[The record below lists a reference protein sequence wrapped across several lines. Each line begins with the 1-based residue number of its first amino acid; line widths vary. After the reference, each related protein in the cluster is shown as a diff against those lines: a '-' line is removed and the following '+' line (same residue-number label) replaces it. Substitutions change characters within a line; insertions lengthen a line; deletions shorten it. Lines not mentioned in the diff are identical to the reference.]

1 MKSILHVSGPSNVGP
16 GERQEMLERG
26 RAFLI
31 AAGVPPDQIVRLD
44 VPGRGGGEDGE
55 GPLRTDLEPII
66 PMLQSGSLFGDMQGV
81 MVVEAQNLNAAE
93 TVLLTE
99 LLTQAD
105 DQSVAVSMVA
115 FGSLPAALTKLIKST
130 GEVVTVRK
138 MWERQAGEWLGSEI
152 RHRDLVLEGDAS
164 EALLQRFGTDT
175 AALGQALD
183 QLHEHRGKITKA
195 LVLDR
200 FRSRP
205 DDPLVHYTDAISAGN
220 VGESLRRLSDFM
232 THGHPLVLLAALE
245 GDLRRRAL
253 ASASE
258 DEESFRSAIGA
269 RPDDRRASRI
279 WRDRGRVNDSSLSKA
294 LAALV
299 RADRVMKTQPEEV
312 HRVTLERLTVALC
325 RWYGTRRRA

>member
-1 MKSILHVSGPSNVGP
+1 MKSILHVSGASNVGP

-31 AAGVPPDQIVRLD
+31 AAGVSPDQIVRLD
-44 VPGRGGGEDGE
+44 VPVRGGGEDGE
-55 GPLRTDLEPII
+55 GPLRTDLEPLI
-66 PMLQSGSLFGDMQGV
+66 PMLQSGSLFGDMQGI

-93 TVLLTE
+93 TLLLAD

-115 FGSLPAALTKLIKST
+115 FGSLPAALSKLIKAT

-138 MWERQAGEWLGSEI
+138 MWERQAGEWLGNEI
-152 RHRDLVLEGDAS
+152 RHRDLVLESDAS

-220 VGESLRRLSDFM
+220 VGEALRRLSDFM
-232 THGHPLVLLAALE
+232 THGHPLVLLAAVE
-245 GDLRRRAL
+245 GDLRRRAV
-253 ASASE
+253 ASASD

-269 RPDDRRASRI
+269 RSDDRRASRM

-325 RWYGTRRRA
+325 RWYRTRRRA